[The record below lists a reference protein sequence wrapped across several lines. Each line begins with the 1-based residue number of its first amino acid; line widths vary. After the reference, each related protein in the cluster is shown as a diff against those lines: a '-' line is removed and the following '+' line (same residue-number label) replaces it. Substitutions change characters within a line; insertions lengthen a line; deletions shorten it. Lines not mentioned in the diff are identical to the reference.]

1 MRYLAGFGTGVRFGV
16 HCDNVK
22 NMARGIVERVL
33 YVVRDGRLTR
43 PPQPI
48 KGAFRRL
55 SGIRKRLLNVLRPTP
70 IVSQEEYP
78 DLYTG
83 RKKGIYQ
90 RAVAML
96 QARGLR
102 NSDSYCSTFL
112 KAEKINFD
120 AKVDPAPRVIQP
132 RSPLYNV
139 RVGRY
144 LKLFEKAL
152 FGAFK
157 RVFGY
162 AVVLKGMNATQV
174 GEALWESWSMF
185 RRPVAVG
192 LDASRFDQHVS
203 AEALAWEHSIYNSVF
218 RSPELKRL
226 LQKQINNVGYARTQG
241 YLIKYITKGC
251 RMSGDINTSM
261 GNCLLMSCM
270 VIAYCESVGVK
281 HRLANNGDDCVLI
294 VEEEDLSKLDGLDAW
309 MLDLGFTL
317 TREAAVRVFEQIE
330 FCQCHPVWTESGWR
344 MVRNIHTAPS
354 KDCVS
359 IPGWTDMGD
368 VRAWARNIGACGL
381 SLTTGVPVW
390 EAWYRRLERIG
401 AGETS
406 RGADLEESGMRFM
419 AKDVVACQVSDKSRV
434 SFYRAFG
441 ITPDM
446 QVALEHE
453 YDTPCTLQD
462 ITPMT
467 FPHVKAIDI
476 QTNTLAAWQTAST
489 RQTQ

>member
-1 MRYLAGFGTGVRFGV
+1 
-16 HCDNVK
+16 
-22 NMARGIVERVL
+22 MARGIAERVL
-33 YVVRDGRLTR
+33 YVFRDGRLIR
-43 PPQPI
+43 PPQP
-48 KGAFRRL
+48 KVGAFKRL
-55 SGIRKRLLNVLRPTP
+55 NSIRKRLLTVLRPTP
-70 IVSQEEYP
+70 IVSQDEYP
-78 DLYTG
+78 ELYNG
-83 RKKGIYQ
+83 RKRKVYE
-90 RAVAML
+90 RAVSML

-139 RVGRY
+139 RVGCY

-152 FGAFK
+152 FGAFR

-162 AVVLKGMNATQV
+162 AVVLKGMNASQV
-174 GEALWESWSMF
+174 GMALWESWSMF
-185 RRPVAVG
+185 KRPVAVG

-203 AEALAWEHSIYNSVF
+203 VEALRWEHSIYNSVF
-218 RSPELKRL
+218 KSPELARL
-226 LQKQINNVGYARTQG
+226 LKQQLYNKGYARTDGHLVRYTTQ
-241 YLIKYITKGC
+241 GC

-270 VIAYCESVGVK
+270 VIAYCEAVGVR

-294 VEEEDLSKLDGLDAW
+294 VELGDLHKLDGIDRW
-309 MLDLGFTL
+309 MLELGFTL
-317 TREAAVRVFEQIE
+317 TREKPVTVFEQIE

-359 IPGWTDMGD
+359 IPGWSDMED
-368 VRAWARNIGACGL
+368 VYAWARNISACGL
-381 SLTTGVPVW
+381 SLTRGVPVW
-390 EAWYRRLERIG
+390 EAWYQRLERIG
-401 AGETS
+401 RLGGGK
-406 RGADLEESGMRFM
+406 RGGSLEESGMAHM
-419 AKDVVACQVSDKSRV
+419 SAGVVGCKITDESRM

-441 ITPDM
+441 LTPDM
-446 QVALEHE
+446 QIALEQE
-453 YDTPCTLQD
+453 YSETYTLSE

-467 FPHVKAIDI
+467 SPHVKAIDK
-476 QTNTLAAWQTAST
+476 QTNTLATWQEVNTHPIP
-489 RQTQ
+489 